1 MRNVLIRRY
10 HVFPSSYSP
19 GFPGLRSGPWGP
31 QNMQTDSTNKQAGI
45 REKVLERR
53 PRAGVRKAQSREAS

>member
-31 QNMQTDSTNKQAGI
+31 QKMQTDSTNKQAGI
-45 REKVLERR
+45 REKVLEGG
-53 PRAGVRKAQSREAS
+53 PGQG